1 MTEMWLP
8 IVGFGRFEVSDQGRI
23 RRLAYTITKKSRGG
37 GQHQR
42 TFLQTFLAMQ
52 THTNGYLTVRLHP
65 SKTSRMVSRLVCE
78 AFNGPPPSPE
88 YHADHINGVRDDN
101 RATNLRWL
109 SPAANRAKRN
119 FASCEVH
126 GSAKLNAELVRMIRA
141 EWRDS
146 IERPLEFDRRWA
158 ADSGV
163 SRESVRN
170 VRLQTTWKE
179 V

>member
-1 MTEMWLP
+1 MRKCSLFAGLFHLVQITNASGNINSRKNDPSTSDCRHQRCRMTEMWLP

-109 SPAANRAKRN
+109 SPAANRAKAPTRHCTSQPYSLDSRN
-119 FASCEVH
+119 
-126 GSAKLNAELVRMIRA
+126 
-141 EWRDS
+141 
-146 IERPLEFDRRWA
+146 
-158 ADSGV
+158 
-163 SRESVRN
+163 
-170 VRLQTTWKE
+170 
-179 V
+179 